1 MDEKTDYDVEKLLE
15 MGKDKAF
22 LSYDDI
28 NNELPE
34 GLVSPDDIED
44 IFASLGAEGIV
55 IGDSDE
61 KFL

>member
-1 MDEKTDYDVEKLLE
+1 MEEKYTDEVEKLLE

-34 GLVSPDDIED
+34 GLVSPRRY
-44 IFASLGAEGIV
+44 
-55 IGDSDE
+55 
-61 KFL
+61 